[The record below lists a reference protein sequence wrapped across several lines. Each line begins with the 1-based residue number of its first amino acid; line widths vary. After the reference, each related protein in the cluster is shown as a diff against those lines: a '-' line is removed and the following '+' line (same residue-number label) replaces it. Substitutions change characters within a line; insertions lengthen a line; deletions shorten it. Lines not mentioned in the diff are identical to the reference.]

1 MIDSNVTK
9 TAKVFMDI
17 FDVYDANILKIN
29 TILKNGFCDVA
40 IIMTVSALE
49 VLLTDLLEAYKDFWF
64 RSRAGG
70 NINAV
75 FLENRV
81 KIKKEIRDYLT
92 KIGAYDDFLRNY
104 YIYQDQLD
112 PETDSIYEIL
122 FSGDGRG
129 RLNRLNF
136 QNLKDKNGVR
146 KAYVL
151 FFDVDL
157 MEMLDPSKNESFNKW
172 TELNLFFEE
181 RHEIIHKGKSTSF
194 TQEKIKDT
202 LKSLLYMR
210 DRLDEIVIP
219 CYRIPK
225 GYFPLTPDLSGFMLS
240 YHAKDDLLS

>member
-1 MIDSNVTK
+1 MTESNVTK
-9 TAKVFMDI
+9 TAKIFIDI
-17 FDVYDANILKIN
+17 FDVYDANILKIS

-70 NINAV
+70 NINAI
-75 FLENRV
+75 FLDKRV
-81 KIKKEIRDYLT
+81 GIKKEIRDYLK
-92 KIGAYDDFLRNY
+92 KIGLYDEFLRNY
-104 YIYQDQLD
+104 YVYQDQLD

-122 FSGDGRG
+122 FSGEGSV

-136 QNLKDKNGVR
+136 QNLNDKNGVR
-146 KAYVL
+146 KAYML
-151 FFDVDL
+151 FFNIDL
-157 MEMLDPSKNESFNKW
+157 MEMLDQSKNESSNKW
-172 TELNLFFEE
+172 VELNLFFDE

-194 TQEKIKDT
+194 SQEKIKDT

-219 CYRIPK
+219 CYHIPN
-225 GYFPLTPDLSGFMLS
+225 GYFPLKPDFVGFMSS
-240 YHAKDDLLS
+240 YHAKDNLLS

>member
-64 RSRAGG
+64 RSRAEG

-151 FFDVDL
+151 FL
-157 MEMLDPSKNESFNKW
+157 MW
-172 TELNLFFEE
+172 T
-181 RHEIIHKGKSTSF
+181 
-194 TQEKIKDT
+194 
-202 LKSLLYMR
+202 
-210 DRLDEIVIP
+210 
-219 CYRIPK
+219 
-225 GYFPLTPDLSGFMLS
+225 
-240 YHAKDDLLS
+240 